1 MMKVAVCDHALGS
14 IGMSWRG
21 GGKLSVDFCK
31 FHHVLAGTKGKSKKY
46 YSRFSF
52 FCSLYFTMCSVGSSS
67 KLRDGELFYAK
78 GSFRRFNASLFSMI
92 L

>member
-1 MMKVAVCDHALGS
+1 MKVAVCDHALGS

-31 FHHVLAGTKGKSKKY
+31 FHHVLAGIKGKSKKY

-52 FCSLYFTMCSVGSSS
+52 FVLFISLCALLVVALNSETVSYFTRKEVLEDLTHRCF
-67 KLRDGELFYAK
+67 L
-78 GSFRRFNASLFSMI
+78 
-92 L
+92 